1 MVYVSI
7 TGKKD
12 YDPASL
18 CAFSERE
25 GYVSGGETSWLLMSE
40 GARKLGLMSEEV
52 PADASSVTAALEAG
66 KPIICSVA
74 PGDFTTTG
82 HFIVLVGLDDEGRL
96 VVHDPNSAERTE
108 QTWDLQTVLRQCR
121 NIWAFS
127 AA

>member
-74 PGDFTTTG
+74 PGDFTT
-82 HFIVLVGLDDEGRL
+82 
-96 VVHDPNSAERTE
+96 ERTE

-121 NIWAFS
+121 NIWTFS